1 MYNSFLDENPLVTGL
16 NVVEDSH
23 VEKSVKKRQKLNR
36 QIDSVTT
43 EL

>member
-1 MYNSFLDENPLVTGL
+1 MYNSFLDENPLVNGL

-36 QIDSVTT
+36 LIDSVTT